1 MNEELVGLT
10 EFDDESIRNAQ
21 AQLLKFGEI
30 AGTNFERALK
40 AAADFAAF
48 TGTDLPTAA
57 QAIGT
62 SPRRYP
68 DWHTLQHHL
77 EEATDGQC

>member
-1 MNEELVGLT
+1 MTPRPNWATRPVTVIDTIGAGDS
-10 EFDDESIRNAQ
+10 FNAGFL
-21 AQLLKFGEI
+21 AALLSGKP
-30 AGTNFERALK
+30 
-40 AAADFAAF
+40 AAAALRWGN
-48 TGTDLPTAA
+48 TVAA